1 MLCYLS
7 LGNKTKIREWVY
19 KMMTRSNKKIV
30 LMITAILAVPILLL
44 SGITNLSTYLS
55 NALVSNNQSLSPS
68 PLSTN
73 TASFSSPNWT
83 GSIQVSNTL
92 SQIIQS
98 QMHTTLGNAA
108 TSAEKLIGANSHA
121 TSTNLREERG
131 YLVYT
136 VWVKD
141 SNSNSHKVIVDPGNG
156 KVLFTQPIFNDHS
169 EHSNNNVVYEYH
181 HYNEDLLF

>member
-1 MLCYLS
+1 
-7 LGNKTKIREWVY
+7 
-19 KMMTRSNKKIV
+19 MTRSNKKIV

-98 QMHTTLGNAA
+98 QVHTTLGNAA

-121 TSTNLREERG
+121 TSANLREERG

-136 VWVKD
+136 VLVKD
-141 SNSNSHKVIVDPGNG
+141 SKDNSHKVIVDPGNG
-156 KVLFTQPIFNDHS
+156 KVLFTQQIFNINNDDDDEGQQHYDH
-169 EHSNNNVVYEYH
+169 EHGNNNVAYEYH
-181 HYNEDLLF
+181 HHNDDYND